1 MKVAVF
7 GGSGFVGEYII
18 NELLNNN
25 FKPYVLLR
33 YGSQS
38 KVTRNK
44 ERLLTVSFA
53 TGIVFVVMLD
63 MWLTSIGY

>member
-25 FKPYVLLR
+25 F
-33 YGSQS
+33 
-38 KVTRNK
+38 
-44 ERLLTVSFA
+44 
-53 TGIVFVVMLD
+53 
-63 MWLTSIGY
+63 